1 MPRPAPRL
9 LVACVFLLA
18 SGTPLAA
25 SPDSPFQ
32 RGLEAFRAGNYTAAR
47 DHFEAARQ
55 AGMDKP
61 ALYYNLGAVY
71 YRLGQYRKARKAFA
85 RLTDEPGSAAL
96 AHYNLGL
103 VARKLD
109 DPATARRHFR
119 IASRTSDDPKIQ
131 RLAREALGREEESD
145 PLAGV
150 ASVGLGYDDKVIL
163 DPGEIVGSSDT
174 DDFFVEALAGG
185 SYQLRGSREQGLQLK
200 GSVYHLDYFDIDAFD
215 QTFLRLGPEW
225 DTPVGDWAIDLAAYG
240 DLIYLDGEPFEWIA
254 TGEVDGTR
262 PLAGDH
268 ALRLRYR
275 LSYLDGQSPFGY
287 LTGIRHRAEA
297 EWRYD
302 DGTREARA
310 GYELEY
316 NDREDFS
323 EAGTFTSVSPTRHE
337 LELRA
342 GREWA
347 QVWEAEV
354 RATYRFSRYHD
365 AHVASDGTAT
375 TREETRLRARAAI
388 SRELPWELRA
398 FAEFQFTDNDSNIDF
413 YDYTANVYTIGLER
427 YF

>member
-1 MPRPAPRL
+1 MARPAPRL
-9 LVACVFLLA
+9 LVACALLLA
-18 SGTPLAA
+18 PTLPLAA
-25 SPDSPFQ
+25 PPDSPFQ
-32 RGLEAFRAGNYTAAR
+32 QGLEAFRAGDYAAAR
-47 DHFEAARQ
+47 DRFEAARA

-61 ALYYNLGAVY
+61 ALFYNLGSAY
-71 YRLGQYRKARKAFA
+71 YRLGQYRKARDAFG
-85 RLTDEPGSAAL
+85 RLTDDPGIAPL

-109 DPATARRHFR
+109 QPATARRHFR
-119 IASRTSDDPKIQ
+119 IAYRTSDDPKIQ
-131 RLAREALGREEESD
+131 RLAGEALDREEESD

-150 ASVGLGYDDKVIL
+150 ASVGLGYDDNVTL
-163 DPGEIVGSSDT
+163 DPDEIVATSDT
-174 DDFFVEALAGG
+174 DDFFLQALAGG
-185 SYQLRGSREQGLQLK
+185 SYQLRGTREEGLQLK
-200 GSVYHLDYFDIDAFD
+200 GSILHLDYFDIDAFD

-225 DTPVGDWAIDLAAYG
+225 DTRAGEWAIDLAAYG

-254 TGEVDGTR
+254 TGEVDGRR

-275 LSYLDGQSPFGY
+275 LSYLDGQSPYGY
-287 LTGIRHRAEA
+287 LTGVRHRAEA

-323 EAGTFTSVSPTRHE
+323 KGTTFTSVSPTRHE
-337 LELRA
+337 LNLRA

-347 QVWEAEV
+347 EAWEAKV
-354 RATYRFSRYHD
+354 RAAYRFSRYHD
-365 AHVASDGTAT
+365 PSDVVGGTT
-375 TREETRLRARAAI
+375 TRQDTRLRARAAL

-398 FAEFQFTDNDSNIDF
+398 FAEYQFTDNDSNIDA
-413 YDYTANVYTIGLER
+413 YDYTANVYTLGLER